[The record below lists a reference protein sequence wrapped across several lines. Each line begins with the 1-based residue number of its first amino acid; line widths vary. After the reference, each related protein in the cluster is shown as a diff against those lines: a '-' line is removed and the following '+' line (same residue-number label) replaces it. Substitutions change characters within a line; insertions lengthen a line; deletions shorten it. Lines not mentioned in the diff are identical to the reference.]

1 MKDLVEIPSILCQL
15 WGKVDMKLN
24 CILFFRSSHYE
35 RRNIMKLDFVIFFGS
50 IKNWSHF
57 QVSFS
62 QILRSTSHPEP
73 GNRNFFFLDPRR
85 QSARGK

>member
-50 IKNWSHF
+50 NKEL
-57 QVSFS
+57 VSLS
-62 QILRSTSHPEP
+62 GQLQPNLKVYKSPRAWQQEL
-73 GNRNFFFLDPRR
+73 FLP
-85 QSARGK
+85 